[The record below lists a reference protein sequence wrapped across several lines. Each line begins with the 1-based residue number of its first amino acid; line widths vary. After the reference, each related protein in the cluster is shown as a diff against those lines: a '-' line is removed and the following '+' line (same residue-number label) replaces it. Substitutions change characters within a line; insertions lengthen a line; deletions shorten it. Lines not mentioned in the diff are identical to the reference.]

1 EAAKVEDR
9 YRDVLEGAGLE
20 LIFPNTGRPGQ
31 LSEDELLAA
40 LAGIEATVAGSEPY
54 TPRVLAAHPQLRVI
68 ARVGVGYDA
77 VDVAAATARGVAVTT
92 APGTNHGS
100 VAEHTFALMLGFT
113 RHLPTRHHGIATGGW
128 PRFMSLPLRGRALGL
143 AGLGRI
149 GKAVAVRAA

>member
-20 LIFPNTGRPGQ
+20 LVFPSTGRPGQ

-54 TPRVLAAHPQLRVI
+54 TARVLAAHPQLRVI

-92 APGTNHGS
+92 APGTHHRSAPPPRPQPTAGS
-100 VAEHTFALMLGFT
+100 RNPRSRFSPGSPATC
-113 RHLPTRHHGIATGGW
+113 RSGITASQPAAG
-128 PRFMSLPLRGRALGL
+128 RGS
-143 AGLGRI
+143 
-149 GKAVAVRAA
+149 